1 MLITH
6 PRANE
11 IGINTDIPAF
21 SFSNNDLFKAIADEV
36 DLETVT
42 NHELR
47 EIFFIV
53 RKQMQHLNW
62 KELVAHS
69 ITHLPFGLNQTGIAW
84 DGYKPCPDCPDAMIE
99 GDHCYHKHAC
109 KAWEIYEASFK
120 GEMS

>member
-11 IGINTDIPAF
+11 IGINTDISAF
-21 SFSNNDLFKAIADEV
+21 SVSNNDLFKAIADEV

-53 RKQMQHLNW
+53 RKQLSHLNW
-62 KELVAHS
+62 KDMVTYS
-69 ITHLPFGLNQTGIAW
+69 VNHLPFGLNQTQFAW
-84 DGYKPCPDCPDAMIE
+84 DGHNPCVGCPDAMIE

-109 KAWEIYEASFK
+109 KAWEIFEAQL
-120 GEMS
+120 